1 MLRELGRVTRRGAR
15 ILATSRAPGTF
26 HGQHRRYWN
35 DKLARGAELGA
46 VRLVLD
52 FKGTNKRALAW
63 YWIAP
68 SALMEL
74 AWKNGWR
81 VAEVFGD
88 GRADEGYSV
97 VMEKR

>member
-1 MLRELGRVTRRGAR
+1 
-15 ILATSRAPGTF
+15 
-26 HGQHRRYWN
+26 
-35 DKLARGAELGA
+35 
-46 VRLVLD
+46 
-52 FKGTNKRALAW
+52 
-63 YWIAP
+63 
-68 SALMEL
+68 MEL